1 MILDKEENSKKRNRL
16 ILWLKRIGVVG
27 FIFFLLKGLAWLAA
41 AYFILK

>member
-1 MILDKEENSKKRNRL
+1 MQTGTENQERKTKFV
-16 ILWLKRIGVVG
+16 LWLKRIGVAG